1 MADRGE
7 VEPQDAGPAG
17 GVARGIVDPLLLRAQ
32 ARVGTTLC
40 AEWRL
45 DALISIG
52 GVASVY
58 AATRGNGGR
67 VEVKVLHPELS
78 TNAVVRERFLW
89 EGYVANAVDHDGVVM
104 VIDDEAEDGSLFVV
118 TELLEGETLE
128 ERRLRLGG
136 RLPEEEV
143 LLATDQLLSVLVAAH
158 ANGIVHQDLK
168 PANVFLTRAGQ
179 VKVLGFGVARLRE
192 LSALSILTQG
202 GVTAGTPAY
211 MPPEQAR
218 GLSGEVDERSDLWSC
233 GAMMFCLLAGREVH
247 EGCSA
252 DEQLAN
258 AMTLGA
264 PPLASVAPHVAASV
278 SRLVDRALEFSK
290 EMRWPSADRM
300 QGALRLAYQGLN
312 GRPITTAPRLTFG
325 VNVPRPT
332 PRPAPEVGLLPDQ
345 AAPTTLQPVAAP
357 SEPPA
362 EASAGPPAEQSPTE
376 PSAEPPSEPAP
387 ASESDWQAVRPW
399 RAWRIARAAGG
410 AVAFGV
416 AVISVTWLVS
426 GAHPSAQAH
435 AASIVAQ
442 PTACLPSTPAVAVS
456 TARSPEVS
464 VIAPAASIEEKPARQ
479 PGHTTRKPAA
489 SAPASPSTRSDC
501 RPPYVVDADTGK
513 KHWKLD
519 CL

>member
-17 GVARGIVDPLLLRAQ
+17 GVARGVVDPLLLRAQ
-32 ARVGTTLC
+32 ARVGSTLC

-45 DALISIG
+45 DALIGLG

-58 AATRGNGGR
+58 AATRGNGSR

-89 EGYVANAVDHDGVVM
+89 EGYVANAVGHDGVVM

-168 PANVFLTRAGQ
+168 PGNVFLTRAGQ

-192 LSALSILTQG
+192 LSALSSLTQS

-233 GAMMFCLLAGREVH
+233 GATMFCLLAGREVH
-247 EGCSA
+247 EGCSG

-264 PPLASVAPHVAASV
+264 PPLASVAPHVAAPV

-300 QGALRLAYQGLN
+300 QGALRMAYQGLN

-325 VNVPRPT
+325 EHVPLLT
-332 PRPAPEVGLLPDQ
+332 ARPAPEGGLLPDQ
-345 AAPTTLQPVAAP
+345 AAPTTLQPVAAA
-357 SEPPA
+357 SEPPT
-362 EASAGPPAEQSPTE
+362 EPPTE

-426 GAHPSAQAH
+426 GARPSAQAH

-464 VIAPAASIEEKPARQ
+464 VIAPAASIEEKPAQQ
-479 PGHTTRKPAA
+479 PGRTTRKPAA
-489 SAPASPSTRSDC
+489 SAPVSPSARSDC